1 MRAETLI
8 RLVQRAAHLAVMAT
22 ASVLLIAAIQ
32 PLSAQNS
39 PEQATLI
46 VLMGVDTF
54 AVEVFTRYPDRME
67 GEISG
72 RMIGRV
78 TYVARLQADATVS
91 ALELSA
97 WRPGASPDE
106 PPGQTASF
114 TMRGDS
120 VRADLT
126 MGETSTQPTFAT
138 RAGAV
143 PYLNPSMALMEQVVR
158 RAGAMD
164 ADSVDVP
171 LFMTAGAQTFTATV
185 TRTADTAII
194 AIPGSTARFNV
205 DGEGRLLGGVIPS
218 QNIRVVRVEGAMA
231 TSLGSTP
238 PDYSAPPGA
247 PYTAQEVRVT
257 TRGGHVLAGTLTRP
271 LGPGRAPAV
280 VTITGSG
287 AQERDEAVIP
297 GYRLFREVADTLARR
312 GIATLR
318 LDDRGTGASTGDFSA
333 ATSEDFADDVRA
345 AVDWLR
351 DRDDIDPSRIALVG
365 HSEGGM
371 IAPMVSAADSLPIP
385 IVLLAGTALTGREII
400 EYQQRSFIEGNADI
414 PETSR
419 DSVLVAARGAV
430 TEAAANQP
438 WMRFFLDHD
447 PLPVAR
453 RVTAPVLILHGVRIL
468 ILGAGDVGFHLAQQL
483 AQEGH
488 DVVVVEQDR
497 ERARLIQDTMDALVV
512 EGNGASL
519 STLERA
525 GIARTDLLLAVTSQ
539 DEINLMACLSA
550 AQYAVPTRIARVSK
564 PDYYDHSGILPPE
577 RLGVDLMINPERE
590 CALETYQLLQSAAA
604 TEFAQFEGGLVQLI
618 GVRVKEDAP
627 VAGKRLIEIG
637 RRAKNVRALVVAIAR
652 GGETI
657 IPTGATRIEAGD
669 QVFIMGEPHHLPEIL
684 PLAGYPRFNLR
695 RVVIAGGSRECE
707 FLARMLE
714 DHSIGCTILERDRRR
729 AQELAESL
737 DRSLVLHGDATDLE
751 LLEMEA
757 IGEADGFVAYTG
769 SDETNLLSCLLAKNL
784 GPARSSR

>member
-1 MRAETLI
+1 
-8 RLVQRAAHLAVMAT
+8 
-22 ASVLLIAAIQ
+22 
-32 PLSAQNS
+32 
-39 PEQATLI
+39 
-46 VLMGVDTF
+46 
-54 AVEVFTRYPDRME
+54 
-67 GEISG
+67 
-72 RMIGRV
+72 
-78 TYVARLQADATVS
+78 
-91 ALELSA
+91 
-97 WRPGASPDE
+97 
-106 PPGQTASF
+106 
-114 TMRGDS
+114 
-120 VRADLT
+120 
-126 MGETSTQPTFAT
+126 
-138 RAGAV
+138 
-143 PYLNPSMALMEQVVR
+143 
-158 RAGAMD
+158 
-164 ADSVDVP
+164 
-171 LFMTAGAQTFTATV
+171 
-185 TRTADTAII
+185 
-194 AIPGSTARFNV
+194 
-205 DGEGRLLGGVIPS
+205 
-218 QNIRVVRVEGAMA
+218 
-231 TSLGSTP
+231 
-238 PDYSAPPGA
+238 
-247 PYTAQEVRVT
+247 
-257 TRGGHVLAGTLTRP
+257 
-271 LGPGRAPAV
+271 
-280 VTITGSG
+280 
-287 AQERDEAVIP
+287 
-297 GYRLFREVADTLARR
+297 
-312 GIATLR
+312 
-318 LDDRGTGASTGDFSA
+318 
-333 ATSEDFADDVRA
+333 
-345 AVDWLR
+345 
-351 DRDDIDPSRIALVG
+351 
-365 HSEGGM
+365 
-371 IAPMVSAADSLPIP
+371 
-385 IVLLAGTALTGREII
+385 
-400 EYQQRSFIEGNADI
+400 
-414 PETSR
+414 
-419 DSVLVAARGAV
+419 
-430 TEAAANQP
+430 
-438 WMRFFLDHD
+438 
-447 PLPVAR
+447 
-453 RVTAPVLILHGVRIL
+453 VRIL

-714 DHSIGCTILERDRRR
+714 DHRIGCTILERDRRR

-769 SDETNLLSCLLAKNL
+769 NDETNLLSCLLAKNL
-784 GPARSSR
+784 GARKVVSLIDRFDYLPLVSRVGVDASVSPRLSAVNAILSYVRRGSVLAVATLKGTNAEGIEFDVPETFPYAGLPLSEVRLPAGSLIGAIIRGERVIIPGGGDSVRIGDRVIVFTTREALRKVEALFA